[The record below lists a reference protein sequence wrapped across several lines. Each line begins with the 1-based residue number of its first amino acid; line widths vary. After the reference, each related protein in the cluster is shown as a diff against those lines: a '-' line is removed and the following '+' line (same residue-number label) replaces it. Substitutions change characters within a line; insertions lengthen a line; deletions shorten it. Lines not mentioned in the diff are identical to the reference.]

1 MKALMNVE
9 GNAMYHEL
17 KDELDL
23 EIRWSGS
30 YVAALDDEQVDVLKE
45 LLARGQ
51 PTAFPV

>member
-23 EIRWSGS
+23 EIRWFWVIS
-30 YVAALDDEQVDVLKE
+30 AALDDEQVEVLQE
-45 LLARGQ
+45 LSLVDR
-51 PTAFPV
+51 PMAFPV